1 MASVTIRY
9 ARAFVD
15 VVLDTRLD
23 AATALEELRALGA
36 VLDQSAPLR
45 LVWES
50 PAIPAEQKRK
60 VLDGLAAK
68 LKLSK
73 PVRNLVA
80 VLIDHRRITLYPQVV
95 RQFEAELNERL
106 GFTQA
111 EIISTRQLS
120 DAERRRLEQQIE
132 KLTGRKVRA
141 RYAQDGS
148 ILGGAIV
155 RVGSTIYDGSI
166 RGQLTRIKE
175 LLAAGS

>member
-23 AATALEELRALGA
+23 AAKALEELRALGE
-36 VLDQSAPLR
+36 VLGQSAPLR
-45 LVWES
+45 QVWES
-50 PAIPAEQKRK
+50 PAIPAGQKRG

-80 VLIDHRRITLYPQVV
+80 VLIDHRRIALYPQVV

-106 GFTQA
+106 GFTEA
-111 EIISTRQLS
+111 EITSTRQLS
-120 DAERRRLEQQIE
+120 DAEKRRLEQQIE
-132 KLTGRKVRA
+132 KLTGKKVRA
-141 RYAQDGS
+141 RYAHDGS

-166 RGQLTRIKE
+166 RGQLTRMKE